1 MARTRYVHRTILSTE
16 AEVKVMNLDTDEIK
30 SVVVSVQGKYDDP
43 KKLEKEVRK
52 AYEAMNLPE
61 SFVGIKESHVA
72 TKEYRMLESQF
83 MAFAEAT
90 EVDPNAESES
100 DDEDGEEYEE
110 V

>member
-16 AEVKVMNLDTDEIK
+16 AEVKTMNLATDEIK

-43 KKLEKEVRK
+43 KKLEKEVKK
-52 AYEAMNLPE
+52 AYEAMKLPE
-61 SFVGIKESHVA
+61 AFVGIKDSHVA

-90 EVDPNAESES
+90 EVAEGTVA
-100 DDEDGEEYEE
+100 DEDEEEE
-110 V
+110 